1 MKKLA
6 ISIIIIAIL
15 LNIGLISYGTTEQPT
30 ENENQAEE
38 ASQATPQETGD
49 SEEIAIPQG
58 EVIQEDIEE
67 NSLVNAVGKVIKNA
81 GITEVDTGLGKSI
94 VQNVRVEILD
104 GDYVGDEFDIE
115 YTISYDSLSNIK
127 YYELE
132 EGDRVQL
139 QISEDKSGTK
149 TVVIQ
154 DIVRDKFIVALFVL
168 FLISIFAICGKKSIR
183 TILSLVFSIF
193 IIIFVLINNIYKG
206 ENEILYSLISLIC
219 IVFGSF
225 FILCGPNR
233 KSLSA
238 SIGTALGVVISSLI
252 ALAFFRIAKLS
263 GDIEKVMQY
272 NVSMSAVKFDVR
284 ELLFVTVIIATVGA
298 AMDVAMSIVNKL
310 EEVKESNPDVTW
322 KEMFIEGLNI
332 GRNDISTMD
341 NTLLLIYISSII
353 TPILLSMTNGYTA
366 METLNKSMIAE
377 QIIIALSGSIGIM
390 LTTPITSIVFSFINK
405 DRVVYNTISR
415 NRLDGKR
422 SLKL

>member
-1 MKKLA
+1 LKKLA
-6 ISIIIIAIL
+6 ISIIIIAII
-15 LNIGLISYGTTEQPT
+15 LNVGLISYGTTE
-30 ENENQAEE
+30 NENPVEN
-38 ASQATPQETGD
+38 TPQAAAQENAGSIE
-49 SEEIAIPQG
+49 SEEVLQPG
-58 EVIQEDIEE
+58 ESVQEDVEE
-67 NSLVNAVGKVIKNA
+67 NSLINAVGKVIKNT

-94 VQNVRVEILD
+94 VQNVRVEVLD
-104 GDYVGDEFDIE
+104 GDYIGEEFDIE
-115 YTISYDSLSNIK
+115 YTISYDSMSNIK

-132 EGDRVQL
+132 EGDKVQL
-139 QISEDKSGTK
+139 QISEDKSGAK

-154 DIVRDKFIVALFVL
+154 DIVREKYIFILFIL
-168 FLISIFAICGKKSIR
+168 FLISIFAICGRKSIR

-206 ENEILYSLISLIC
+206 ENEILFSLISLVC

-238 SIGTALGVVISSLI
+238 SIGTALGVGMSSLI
-252 ALAFFRIAKLS
+252 ALVFFKIAKLS
-263 GDIEKVMQY
+263 GDIDKVMQY
-272 NVSMSAVKFDVR
+272 NVSLSAVKFDIR

-310 EEVKESNPDVTW
+310 EEVKVNNPDVTW

-366 METLNKSMIAE
+366 IETLNKSMIAE

-390 LTTPITSIVFSFINK
+390 LTTPITSIVFSLINK
-405 DRVVYNTISR
+405 DRVVYNTISK

>member
-6 ISIIIIAIL
+6 ISIIIIAII
-15 LNIGLISYGTTEQPT
+15 LNVGLISYGTTE
-30 ENENQAEE
+30 NENPVENAPQA
-38 ASQATPQETGD
+38 AAQENAGSIE
-49 SEEIAIPQG
+49 SEEVLQPG
-58 EVIQEDIEE
+58 ESVQEDVEE
-67 NSLVNAVGKVIKNA
+67 NSLINAVGKVIKNT

-94 VQNVRVEILD
+94 VQNVRVEVLD
-104 GDYVGDEFDIE
+104 GDYIGEEFDIE
-115 YTISYDSLSNIK
+115 YTISYDSMSNIK

-132 EGDRVQL
+132 EGDKVQL
-139 QISEDKSGTK
+139 QISEDKSGAK

-154 DIVRDKFIVALFVL
+154 DIVREKYIFILFIL
-168 FLISIFAICGKKSIR
+168 FLISIFAICGRKSIR

-206 ENEILYSLISLIC
+206 ENEILFSLISLVC

-238 SIGTALGVVISSLI
+238 SIGTALGVGMSSLI
-252 ALAFFRIAKLS
+252 ALVFFKIAKLS
-263 GDIEKVMQY
+263 GDIDKVMQY
-272 NVSMSAVKFDVR
+272 NVSLSAVKFDIR

-310 EEVKESNPDVTW
+310 EEVKVNNPDVTW

-366 METLNKSMIAE
+366 IETLNKSMIAE

-390 LTTPITSIVFSFINK
+390 LTTPITSIVFSLINK
-405 DRVVYNTISR
+405 DRVVYNTISK